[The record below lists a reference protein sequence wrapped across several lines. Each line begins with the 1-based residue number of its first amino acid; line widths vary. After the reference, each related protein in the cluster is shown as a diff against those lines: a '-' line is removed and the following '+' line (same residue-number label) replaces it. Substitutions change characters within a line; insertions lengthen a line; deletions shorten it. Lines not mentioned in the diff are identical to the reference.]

1 MHARVS
7 MHMPYLPHP
16 HERKCGFLRHPRLA
30 QCRQLCLRNAAWLS
44 LSFAVSRRSLSLSAS
59 HAPTFIHNQN
69 KHAVGNKCHGTIK
82 HHLPPSYD
90 RLPSLLR
97 SIFSLPVFI
106 CPVYRR
112 ALHDSRL
119 GSTRIHVW
127 HEYIVCTLYAC
138 HIYYRSYS
146 ISRDYRFGFSF
157 KTQSGVAPGNERES
171 PLACHCNDVFQLV

>member
-16 HERKCGFLRHPRLA
+16 HERKVRVLETSTAGTVQAALSA
-30 QCRQLCLRNAAWLS
+30 QCSMALVVFRRLSPFFVFICLTRP
-44 LSFAVSRRSLSLSAS
+44 
-59 HAPTFIHNQN
+59 HIPTQPKHS
-69 KHAVGNKCHGTIK
+69 HAVGNKCHGTIK

-106 CPVYRR
+106 CPVYR

-157 KTQSGVAPGNERES
+157 KTQSRSGAGK
-171 PLACHCNDVFQLV
+171 